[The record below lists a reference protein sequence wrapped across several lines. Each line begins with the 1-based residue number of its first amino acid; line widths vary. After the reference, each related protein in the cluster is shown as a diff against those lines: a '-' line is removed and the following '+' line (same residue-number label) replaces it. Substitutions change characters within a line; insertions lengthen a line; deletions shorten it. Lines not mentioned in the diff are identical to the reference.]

1 MPKQGEKK
9 AKSNR
14 KAPAVRDV
22 TINLHKRLHG
32 QYDYSPHVDEILMI
46 NLGDAWNRFRDKKFA
61 PSLPPL
67 QFPSFPRPFLIYCY
81 YYKTLLCF
89 VSCGVLQRPLAFFL
103 LLGLWHL
110 LPFPYFVYYLI
121 N

>member
-32 QYDYSPHVDEILMI
+32 QYGRSYVNYLLFHIDTYSRTSV
-46 NLGDAWNRFRDKKFA
+46 FVVS
-61 PSLPPL
+61 PS
-67 QFPSFPRPFLIYCY
+67 R
-81 YYKTLLCF
+81 K
-89 VSCGVLQRPLAFFL
+89 FL
-103 LLGLWHL
+103 LLRYSCSIL
-110 LPFPYFVYYLI
+110 LHAMTRIIFYQFFLVAHVIGCSLYLI
-121 N
+121 RVSLEPLSSSLALFNI